1 MFESIIG
8 HKDAKKELTNHID
21 KKELSHAY
29 IFYGNEGIGKFSLA
43 KEFSKSLL
51 CDELDEYCGNCQ
63 SCHLFDGKTH
73 PDFRIIDSEKSIK
86 VQDILEMID
95 FIIKKP
101 IVSKKKVVIINDSEK
116 LTNEAQNKL
125 LKTFEEPPSYGVII
139 LIVNNPNKIIDTIKS
154 RGYEIEFSVLGDNEV
169 IEFLKHYSD
178 DKELNYSQIAKFSQG
193 SITKAIS
200 TLESDRFSQLID
212 LPNEIFNSIIKNDE
226 YRLLKIVSQV
236 SEIQEILEF
245 MLTWIRDISI
255 LKKSRNYE
263 NIFNANYFNEL
274 QRQSNYFDIEI
285 LLRFF
290 DIIENTKKVISNHV
304 NSVVSLNY
312 CLLKIQEE
320 YYEYSNRRQI

>member
-1 MFESIIG
+1 MFENIVG
-8 HKDAKKELTNHID
+8 HEEAKNELRNHIYR
-21 KKELSHAY
+21 KELSHAY

-51 CDELDEYCGNCQ
+51 CDEFEEYCGNCQ

-86 VQDILEMID
+86 VKDILEMID
-95 FIIKKP
+95 FLIKRP

-125 LKTFEEPPSYGVII
+125 LKTFEEPPSYAVII

-154 RGYEIEFSVLGDNEV
+154 RGYEIEFNVLDDDKV
-169 IEFLKHYSD
+169 VEFLKEYSD

-200 TLESDRFSQLID
+200 TLESDHFNQLSA
-212 LPNEIFNSIIKNDE
+212 LPNEIFSSIINNDE
-226 YRLLKIVSQV
+226 YKLLKIASQV
-236 SEIQEILEF
+236 SEIQEVLEF

-255 LKKSRNYE
+255 LKKSRNFG
-263 NIFNANYFNEL
+263 NIFNANYINEL

-285 LLRFF
+285 LIKFSN
-290 DIIENTKKVISNHV
+290 IIENTKKVISNHV
-304 NSVVSLNY
+304 NPAVVLNY

-320 YYEYSNRRQI
+320 YYEYSNRC